1 MALSFE
7 NVVQLCIRAA
17 EYPLD
22 VLHNTRALGS
32 GFLPSGIGV
41 QVQDTVES
49 VSANYIESGH
59 GLQAVVPAERG
70 NRLKIF
76 FGALSGYVWH
86 QGDVVTIRPAISDCS
101 DPEWLPRVGAV
112 GVLALGADGVLDAEG
127 FGGALPGLYQVVC
140 VRVCVCVC
148 MRARART
155 CVCVCVCARV
165 RVRTLSL
172 PPSLPPSLS
181 LSLSHTHTHTR
192 THVYVC
198 VCVLDRESAREKDR
212 GRQ

>member
-148 MRARART
+148 ARARVRA
-155 CVCVCVCARV
+155 CVFVCVRACVYELS
-165 RVRTLSL
+165 LSL
-172 PPSLPPSLS
+172 PPSLPLSLS
-181 LSLSHTHTHTR
+181 LSLSLTHTHTHTR
-192 THVYVC
+192 VC
-198 VCVLDRESAREKDR
+198 VCLCIRQRKRTRER
-212 GRQ
+212 